1 MFNVTVKRGTN
12 RINVLSLRHIHLL
25 CGVKLLINI
34 KYYNNC
40 RNFLQI
46 SDNCVIIIAFW
57 CKF

>member
-1 MFNVTVKRGTN
+1 MFNVTVNRGNN
-12 RINVLSLRHIHLL
+12 RIKALSLRHIHLL

-34 KYYNNC
+34 RNYNKC
-40 RNFLQI
+40 GNFLQI

>member
-1 MFNVTVKRGTN
+1 MFNVTVNRGNN
-12 RINVLSLRHIHLL
+12 RIKALSLRHIHLL

-46 SDNCVIIIAFW
+46 SDNCVIIIAF
-57 CKF
+57 